1 MKARVYLLGLVLLCS
16 ACTAPSLRYK
26 KEVQSLLASQKM
38 EEAQARVEQAKEKH
52 YSERD
57 ASLFYL
63 DKALVLHDSH
73 QPYESDIL
81 FSSAQQHIN
90 ENTAKSI
97 SGTAGTLLIND
108 LTAPYTVASYEQA
121 LTFFFRAM
129 NFLEQNKISS
139 AAVEARKAVFF
150 LDHLRGSKSSGYN
163 DDPFVQYFASL
174 IFESEGN
181 LSSARIAR
189 TNSLKAYERLGKD
202 LKVSA
207 PEFYVPQ
214 DAQDWGEI
222 ILFHYNGLLPLKK
235 TATFM
240 LSWNELVSYAS
251 YPEEGYGVV
260 APEVH
265 NAILTAMVGRSAGI
279 SAPILEQTPYQVST
293 SWAEANG
300 QRYYTQKVADF
311 AAAAHL
317 DLQEKRPGILF
328 RSATRAV
335 VKQVASVQA
344 GRAMTEATGDEGI
357 GELARLL
364 VNIFGAV
371 TEKADTRQWFTLPAE
386 VRMTRIF
393 VAPGNQN
400 IRLLFSD
407 GYGNIIGEHT
417 FENVFVPK
425 GGRVFLHHR
434 TAY

>member
-1 MKARVYLLGLVLLCS
+1 MKAHVYVLGLLLLCS

-26 KEVQSLLASQKM
+26 KEVQGLLASQKI
-38 EEAQARVEQAKEKH
+38 EEAAVRVENAKEKH

-63 DKALVLHDSH
+63 DKALLLHDAH
-73 QPYESDIL
+73 LPHESDIL
-81 FSSAQQHIN
+81 FSSAQQHIYDQY
-90 ENTAKSI
+90 AKSVT
-97 SGTAGTLLIND
+97 GTAGTLLIND
-108 LTAPYTVASYEQA
+108 LTAPYSVASYERA
-121 LTFFFRAM
+121 LTFFYRAM
-129 NFLEQNKISS
+129 NFLEQNKIPS

-150 LDHLRGSKSSGYN
+150 LDELRGSKSSGYN

-174 IFESEGN
+174 VFESEGN

-189 TNSLKAYERLGKD
+189 HNSLKAYERLGKE

-207 PEFYVPQ
+207 PEFYIPH
-214 DAQDWGEI
+214 DAPEWGEV
-222 ILFHYNGLLPLKK
+222 ILFHYNGLFPLKK

-240 LSWNELVSYAS
+240 LSWNELVTYAS
-251 YPEEGYGVV
+251 YQRDEHGQV
-260 APEVH
+260 APEVQ
-265 NAILTAMVGRSAGI
+265 NAMLTSMVGYSASI
-279 SAPILEQTPYQVST
+279 SVPVLEQPPFRVSS
-293 SWAEANG
+293 SWVEANG

-311 AAAAHL
+311 SAAAHM
-317 DLQEKRPGILF
+317 DLKERRPSILF

-335 VKQVASVQA
+335 IKQVASIQA
-344 GRAMTEATGDEGI
+344 GRAVAQSAGNESL
-357 GELARLL
+357 GELVRLV
-364 VNIFGAV
+364 VNVLGAS

-393 VAPGNQN
+393 VPAGNQN

-407 GYGNIIGEHT
+407 GYGNIVGEHT

-425 GGRVFLHHR
+425 GERVFLHHR

>member
-1 MKARVYLLGLVLLCS
+1 MKARVCLLGLVLLCS

-26 KEVQSLLASQKM
+26 KEVQGLLSSRKI
-38 EEAQARVEQAKEKH
+38 EEAAVRVETAKEKH

-63 DKALVLHDSH
+63 DKALLLHDSH
-73 QPYESDIL
+73 QPHESDIL
-81 FSSAQQHIN
+81 FSSAQQHIY
-90 ENTAKSI
+90 EHSAKSV
-97 SGTAGTLLIND
+97 SGSLGTLLIND
-108 LTAPYTVASYEQA
+108 LTAPYSVASYEQA
-121 LTFFFRAM
+121 LTYFFRAM
-129 NFLEQNKISS
+129 NFLEQNKLSS
-139 AAVEARKAVFF
+139 AVVEARKAVFF
-150 LDHLRGSKSSGYN
+150 LDKLRGSKSSGYN

-174 IFESEGN
+174 LFESEGN

-189 TNSLKAYERLGKD
+189 YNSLQAYERLGAD

-207 PEFYVPQ
+207 PEFYIPS
-214 DAQDWGEI
+214 DAQEWGEV

-235 TATFM
+235 TVTLM

-251 YPEEGYGVV
+251 YPEEGYGNI
-260 APEVH
+260 APEVQ
-265 NAILTAMVGRSAGI
+265 NAILTAWVGHSAGI
-279 SAPILEQTPYQVST
+279 STPVLEQTPFKVAS
-293 SWAEANG
+293 SWVEANG

-317 DLQEKRPGILF
+317 DLKEKMPAILF

-335 VKQVASVQA
+335 TKQVASIQA
-344 GRAMTEATGDEGI
+344 GRAMTQASGDESL
-357 GELARLL
+357 GELVRLL
-364 VNIFGAV
+364 VNIFGAA

-393 VAPGNQN
+393 VEPGNQN
-400 IRLLFSD
+400 MRLLFSD
-407 GYGNIIGEHT
+407 GYGNIVGEHT